1 MRNNFNGDEF
11 ITQILEI
18 NDLFPDENIKGKDK
32 KATKEDA
39 NKEIP
44 TFNNAQIVF
53 TYKYNINALK
63 SFLKL
68 YKLKQVGNKKVLK
81 NRLYGYLKLSPFL
94 IRFQAII
101 RGKFYRKQMSW
112 HGPAGFNRKLC
123 NNLTDFNTLELVE
136 TIPIH
141 SFFSYK
147 DIDGFIY
154 GFEILS
160 FYYLLEQYS
169 NSNNNVLGLKNP
181 YNRNI
186 IDVEIVNQFIKL
198 LKLLK
203 KHRVITSGTFVPDII
218 QSVVPITR
226 LQQLYIDLDELSN
239 HTMESR
245 VDYIFNELKTGQFS
259 SNLNFDLLKNLF
271 IGLSNTDLVQ
281 FMIKMRDVWMYR
293 LELENTLREELNP
306 VQGRLFQILEGEN
319 IGRKIIEMMEMFMAT
334 TRNTEWRYIIE
345 YNIIGSMMQV
355 MGTDNASELGLL
367 WMYDLYND
375 PLLN

>member
-32 KATKEDA
+32 KAIKEDA
-39 NKEIP
+39 NKEFP
-44 TFNNAQIVF
+44 TFNNSQIVF
-53 TYKYNINALK
+53 TNKYNINALK

-101 RGKFYRKQMSW
+101 RGKFYRKQMSL

-203 KHRVITSGTFVPDII
+203 KHRVITSSTFVPDII

-226 LQQLYIDLDELSN
+226 LQQLYINLDELSN
-239 HTMESR
+239 QTMESR

-306 VQGRLFQILEGEN
+306 VQGRLFQILQGEN

-355 MGTDNASELGLL
+355 MGTDKASELGVL